1 MVQGPHDVVEVGVGD
16 EEVVL
21 ADGELRPAADVERDV
36 QRRHGDAGLVP
47 AHRDALDGVPFR
59 LHALAL
65 HLSPRAPVLF
75 LFRQRPVQ
83 HRQQPAPFAPA
94 PADGGGH
101 RLPRGKRLEAGQA
114 GSGAGE
120 EEGRGGREERDG
132 RHVRPAKWGAGWT
145 VASGG
150 APPGFWVLV
159 RSAGG

>member
-47 AHRDALDGVPFR
+47 AHRDALDGVPFH

-83 HRQQPAPFAPA
+83 HRQQPAPFASA